1 MNEMLDDIVE
11 WIRDVAQCYKRHAAT
26 YNNVTIEGLRVCD
39 ALEKIA
45 YRIEAATRENRFKF
59 ATYDEALGAFID
71 QVQGTVKVDPDDAF
85 GRWLFSDAVK
95 EEGK

>member
-11 WIRDVAQCYKRHAAT
+11 WIRDVAQSFKNHAAT
-26 YNNVTIEGLRVCD
+26 YNHITIEGLKVCD
-39 ALEKIA
+39 ALERIA

-59 ATYDEALGAFID
+59 AIYEEALCAFIN
-71 QVQGTVKVDPDDAF
+71 QVQGTVKIDPDDAF

-95 EEGK
+95 EVEK